1 MCDLIRV
8 RTLCSIFK
16 FIPKTQTKK
25 KILTIMGQSFCILM
39 FKLETERFKLA
50 FSVKQTYFII
60 VRISG
65 KLHEVQSNIVY
76 PKISAEWFR
85 IARASSNPD
94 LISAVIKSCITSMG
108 TYRISNFSKKPKQ
121 TPKKEI
127 FMFVKVTQNCQI

>member
-1 MCDLIRV
+1 MHFDVQTRNGKVQVSLFSKIDL
-8 RTLCSIFK
+8 
-16 FIPKTQTKK
+16 
-25 KILTIMGQSFCILM
+25 
-39 FKLETERFKLA
+39 
-50 FSVKQTYFII
+50 FII

-65 KLHEVQSNIVY
+65 KLHEVQSNIVC

-127 FMFVKVTQNCQI
+127 FMFVKVT